1 MADAP
6 AGEGVQLL
14 YLLLAILLPPL
25 FGQDVYSRRYIA
37 KLLYLESLK
46 KLEILIV
53 VQSFSLIARY
63 VKP

>member
-14 YLLLAILLPPL
+14 YLLLAILLQPP
-25 FGQDVYSRRYIA
+25 FAHDVYSHRYIA

-46 KLEILIV
+46 KLE
-53 VQSFSLIARY
+53 
-63 VKP
+63 